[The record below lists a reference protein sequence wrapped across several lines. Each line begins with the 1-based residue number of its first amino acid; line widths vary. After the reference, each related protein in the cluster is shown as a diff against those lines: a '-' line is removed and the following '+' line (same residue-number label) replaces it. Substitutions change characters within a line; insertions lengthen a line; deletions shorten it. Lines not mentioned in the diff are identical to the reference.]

1 MDIETKPPGESTI
14 DRAEVASFD
23 AAAEIWWDPNGAAR
37 WLHRY
42 NPVRV
47 AYIRDAACRRFG
59 RDPARPDCLRGLRVL
74 DIGCGAG
81 VLCEPLAQLGATVV
95 GADPGPAILKVAR
108 RHAAQTG
115 VAVDYR
121 CTTAE
126 GLADQGETFDVVLAL
141 EVIEHVADSDLFLRR
156 CAELVAPG
164 GLMILST
171 LNRTVKS
178 FAFAIVMAEYV
189 LGLLPRGAH
198 QWRRF
203 LSPDEVRAMMARS
216 GLAVAD
222 VSGVTL
228 NLFTRAL
235 QLSPNTDV
243 NYILSAERAGG
254 KPSMERVVGSF
265 EIDAKKGG
273 PRPPL

>member
-1 MDIETKPPGESTI
+1 MDLDTKQPGASTV
-14 DRAEVASFD
+14 DQAEVASFD
-23 AAAEIWWDPNGAAR
+23 AAAEIWWDPDGAAR

-59 RDPARPDCLRGLRVL
+59 RDPADPDCLRGLRL
-74 DIGCGAG
+74 IDIGCGAG
-81 VLCEPLAQLGATVV
+81 VLCEPLAALGATVV
-95 GADPGPAILKVAR
+95 GADPGPAILEVAR

-126 GLADQGETFDVVLAL
+126 GLADQGERFDVVLAL
-141 EVIEHVADSDLFLRR
+141 EVIEHVADAELFLRR

-171 LNRTVKS
+171 INRTAKS

-189 LGLLPRGAH
+189 LRLLPRGAH

-203 LSPDEVRAMMARS
+203 LRPDEVAAMMGRD
-216 GLAVAD
+216 GLALVD
-222 VSGVTL
+222 LSGVTL
-228 NLFTRAL
+228 NLLTRAL
-235 QLSPNTDV
+235 QLSPDTSV
-243 NYILSAERAGG
+243 NFILTAA
-254 KPSMERVVGSF
+254 KPST
-265 EIDAKKGG
+265 AA
-273 PRPPL
+273 

>member
-1 MDIETKPPGESTI
+1 MDSRTKLPGESTI

-59 RDPARPDCLRGLRVL
+59 RDPTRPDCLRGLRIL

-81 VLCEPLAQLGATVV
+81 VLCEPLAALGATVV
-95 GADPGPAILKVAR
+95 GADPGPAILRVAR

-115 VAVDYR
+115 VEVDYR

-126 GLADQGETFDVVLAL
+126 ALADEREKFDIVLAL
-141 EVIEHVADSDLFLRR
+141 EVIEHVADSELFLRR

-171 LNRTVKS
+171 LNRTIKS

-189 LGLLPRGAH
+189 LRLLPRGAH
-198 QWRRF
+198 QWSRF
-203 LSPDEVRAMMARS
+203 LSPDEVRAMMGCH
-216 GLAVAD
+216 GLSVVD
-222 VSGVTL
+222 ISGVTL
-228 NLFTRAL
+228 NLWTRAL
-235 QLSPNTDV
+235 QLSANTAV
-243 NYILSAERAGG
+243 NFILAAERAGG
-254 KPSMERVVGSF
+254 SVGTPLPGVERV
-265 EIDAKKGG
+265 
-273 PRPPL
+273 R